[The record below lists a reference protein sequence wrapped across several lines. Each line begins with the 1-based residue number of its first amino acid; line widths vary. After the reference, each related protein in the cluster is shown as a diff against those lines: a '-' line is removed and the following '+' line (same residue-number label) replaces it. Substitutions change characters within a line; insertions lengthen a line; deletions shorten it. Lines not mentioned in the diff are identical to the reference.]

1 MDIKAFLIELINTS
15 GLSGY
20 EESIREQIE
29 KTWTSLSDETHISR
43 LGSLHVLRRG
53 DLPEP
58 RPSVLL
64 AAHMDAIGLMVNGI
78 IDGFLRVSEIGGL
91 DPRVLPGQ
99 FVTVHGRS
107 DLPGLIVQPPSH
119 LLPTS
124 KRSGAIPLEFL
135 LVDVGLNPEEVNR
148 LVRIGDLISFALPP
162 KELGEDLL
170 IGHSLDN
177 RASIAALT
185 LCLEELQQ
193 RSLKWDLWAVA
204 TVQEE
209 ETLGGA
215 LTSAFQIRPTI
226 AIAIDVTFASSPGS
240 PDHKTFPLG
249 KGVTLGYG
257 PNIHPKLYHV
267 FKDLADQREI
277 PYKMEA
283 MPRHSGTDAMA
294 LQVAAEGIPTMVV
307 SIPLR
312 YMHTPVEMVSLKD
325 IRRTSR
331 LLAEFVAQLDE
342 NFMKKLS
349 WEEDNG

>member
-124 KRSGAIPLEFL
+124 KRSGAVPLEFL